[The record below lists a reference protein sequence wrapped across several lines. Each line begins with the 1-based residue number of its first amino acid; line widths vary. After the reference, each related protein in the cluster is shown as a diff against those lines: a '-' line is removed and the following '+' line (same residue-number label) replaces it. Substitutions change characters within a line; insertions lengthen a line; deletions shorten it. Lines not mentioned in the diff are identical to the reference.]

1 MSTNQGSSSG
11 VPAGYYQ
18 PQNYPPQGSYVAP
31 LKNNDGANTNNNNSS
46 NNKEHS
52 SSSSSSTPRT
62 LAHALLPDL
71 PLLMQSGDVCPEE
84 VNPLSVATLAKLTEK
99 YVASLVSAAMD
110 AHDIFTDGEV
120 VGGGACLGPPPFGYK
135 VDDDDDD
142 DDDDD
147 TKRKACDAKSS
158 TNKKRKIDYW
168 DMPLPT
174 PGTNKD
180 DFTSNYNSSDLSSD
194 NSDDDG
200 DDNEASISIRNSID
214 GYGNVDVHTNE
225 RTRSYYVSAPTVMDA
240 RSFIFPVCHDPVLYQ
255 RIKEVQKSRRAIQRE
270 VVDNVIMDIMNQEG
284 ASEGRRGNVDL
295 YDAVLSNND
304 DKKMAGGAGVLGS
317 KIDPSWPGLN
327 ELSRDKLW

>member
-31 LKNNDGANTNNNNSS
+31 LKNNDGANTNNNNINKQQSTASS
-46 NNKEHS
+46 T
-52 SSSSSSTPRT
+52 STPRT

-71 PLLMQSGDVCPEE
+71 PLLMQSGDVRPEE

-135 VDDDDDD
+135 ADDNDDIDD
-142 DDDDD
+142 I
-147 TKRKACDAKSS
+147 KRKANDTKSS
-158 TNKKRKIDYW
+158 TNNKKRKIDYW

-180 DFTSNYNSSDLSSD
+180 DSTSNYNSSDLSSD
-194 NSDDDG
+194 NSGD
-200 DDNEASISIRNSID
+200 DDNEPSISIRNSID

-270 VVDNVIMDIMNQEG
+270 VVDNVIMDLIKDEG
-284 ASEGRRGNVDL
+284 VNEGRRGNVDL
-295 YDAVLSNND
+295 YDAVLSNNN

-317 KIDPSWPGLN
+317 KIDPSWPGIN
-327 ELSRDKLW
+327 QLSRDKLW

>member
-1 MSTNQGSSSG
+1 MRG
-11 VPAGYYQ
+11 
-18 PQNYPPQGSYVAP
+18 
-31 LKNNDGANTNNNNSS
+31 
-46 NNKEHS
+46 
-52 SSSSSSTPRT
+52 
-62 LAHALLPDL
+62 
-71 PLLMQSGDVCPEE
+71 SGDVLPEE

-110 AHDIFTDGEV
+110 AHDVFTDGEV

-135 VDDDDDD
+135 GGDNDNI
-142 DDDDD
+142 DD
-147 TKRKACDAKSS
+147 TKRKASDAKSS
-158 TNKKRKIDYW
+158 NKKKKRKIDYW
-168 DMPLPT
+168 DMPLPI

-180 DFTSNYNSSDLSSD
+180 DYSTSNYNSSDLSSD
-194 NSDDDG
+194 NSDDD
-200 DDNEASISIRNSID
+200 DDDNNEASISIRNSID

-270 VVDNVIMDIMNQEG
+270 VVDNVIMDMINEEG

-295 YDAVLSNND
+295 YDAVLSNNN
-304 DKKMAGGAGVLGS
+304 DKKLAGGAGVLGS
-317 KIDPSWPGLN
+317 KIDPSWPLN